1 MLYKGYVLREDKTMK
16 RVKVA
21 ELTPGMVTAED
32 VYNYN
37 DQLVLPK
44 GLALTEQSI
53 QRLETFAIMSIRIDD
68 GKAVEMAPE
77 VPEAQPAVP
86 FDETPYSE
94 RVKASEEFKEFKAKF
109 EENLGDFKESM
120 NDIIQKGTPINVDSV
135 LKDTLSMIHTGN
147 GRVNIFDMLQNMR
160 QYDDLTYAH
169 CLNVALI
176 CNVFAGWLHM
186 SQDEIELATLC
197 GVFHD
202 IGKLSIPDEIVKKP
216 GKLTDE
222 EFKLIK
228 THTVEGFRI
237 LQNQDINDHIKNA
250 ALMHHERCD
259 GSGYPLGFT
268 SNQID
273 KFAKIVSIADV
284 YDAMTASRVYRGPL
298 CPFKVIETFEQEGLQ
313 RYDAEYI
320 LTFLEN
326 VVMTYMGNTV
336 RLSDGR
342 EGKVV
347 FINKNNLSKPML
359 ESKNGQFI
367 DLSKEKGVS
376 IEMIL

>member
-1 MLYKGYVLREDKTMK
+1 MK

-44 GLALTEQSI
+44 GLSLTEQSI
-53 QRLETFAIMSIRIDD
+53 ERLETFSIMSIRIDD

-77 VPEAQPAVP
+77 KPDTQPVVP
-86 FDETPYSE
+86 FDQTPYSE
-94 RVKASEEFKEFKAKF
+94 RVKASTEFKEFKQKY
-109 EENLGDFKESM
+109 EDTIGDFKSNM
-120 NDIIQKGTPINVDSV
+120 NDIVQKGAAIDTDAV
-135 LKDTLSMIHTGN
+135 LHNTLSMLNTSN
-147 GRVNIFDMLQNMR
+147 GHINIFDMLQNMR

-169 CLNVALI
+169 CMNVALI

-186 SQDEIELATLC
+186 DPEEAELVTLC

-222 EFKLIK
+222 EFKLIR

-237 LQNQDINDHIKNA
+237 LQNQNINEHIKNT

-259 GSGYPLGFT
+259 GSGYPLGFV
-268 SNQID
+268 SYQID
-273 KFAKIVSIADV
+273 KYAKMVAIADV

-298 CPFKVIETFEQEGLQ
+298 CPFKVIEIFEQEGLQ
-313 RYDAEYI
+313 CYDAEYI

-326 VVMTYMGNTV
+326 VVQTYMGNTV

-342 EGKVV
+342 EGKVI
-347 FINKNNLSKPML
+347 FINKNLLSKPML
-359 ESKNGQFI
+359 EGTNGQFI

>member
-1 MLYKGYVLREDKTMK
+1 MK

-44 GLALTEQSI
+44 GLELTEQSI

-77 VPEAQPAVP
+77 VPEVQPAVP

-94 RVKASEEFKEFKAKF
+94 RVKASTEFKEFKAKF

-135 LKDTLSMIHTGN
+135 LKDTLAMIHTGN

-202 IGKLSIPDEIVKKP
+202 IGKLSIPDDIVKKP

-273 KFAKIVSIADV
+273 KYAKIVAIADV

-298 CPFKVIETFEQEGLQ
+298 CPFKVIETFELEGLQ

-336 RLSDGR
+336 RLSDAR